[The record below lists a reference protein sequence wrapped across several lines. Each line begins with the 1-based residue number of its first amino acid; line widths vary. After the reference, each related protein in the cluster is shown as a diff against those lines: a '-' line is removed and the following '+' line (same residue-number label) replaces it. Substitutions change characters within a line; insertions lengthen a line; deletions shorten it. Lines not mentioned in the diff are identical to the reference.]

1 MRSFRFSPL
10 SVSTSSEVYIGKPD
24 RRAKMN
30 SLSFDDPSLD
40 NLDPTLSL
48 NDPSD
53 IDTALLS
60 DIDGKKS

>member
-1 MRSFRFSPL
+1 MKSVRYFSSL
-10 SVSTSSEVYIGKPD
+10 SEVYGGKPGI
-24 RRAKMN
+24 RVKMN

-60 DIDGKKS
+60 DIDGKEI

>member
-1 MRSFRFSPL
+1 
-10 SVSTSSEVYIGKPD
+10 
-24 RRAKMN
+24 MN

-53 IDTALLS
+53 IDTALLN
-60 DIDGKKS
+60 DIDGKSLLNSLFFLLKIIL